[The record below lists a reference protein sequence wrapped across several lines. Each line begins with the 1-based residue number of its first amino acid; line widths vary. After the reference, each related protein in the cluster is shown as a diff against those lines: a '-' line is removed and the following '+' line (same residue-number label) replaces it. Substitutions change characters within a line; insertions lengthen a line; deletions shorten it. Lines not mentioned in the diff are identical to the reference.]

1 MDDRSSVIK
10 TPTSEILDIL
20 FPPSSGSGAMTVPDD
35 DNLLS
40 YVAPDFGQ
48 RVEAGRE
55 AQGYTPTT
63 DAEAARTLVPSRELT
78 YGEYDLG
85 FFSSLVQEC
94 LSIRAGGGMS
104 NPGALEAEA
113 R

>member
-1 MDDRSSVIK
+1 MQ
-10 TPTSEILDIL
+10 TPKSEILDIL
-20 FPPSSGSGAMTVPDD
+20 FPPSPGSDAATDSPVDD
-35 DNLLS
+35 DSLLS
-40 YVAPDFGQ
+40 YMAPDYDQ

-63 DAEAARTLVPSRELT
+63 DAEVARTLVPLRELT

-85 FFSSLVQEC
+85 FFSSLVQQC
-94 LSIRAGGGMS
+94 LSIRAGGGM
-104 NPGALEAEA
+104 GDRDALEAEA